1 MDNDINISNMRDK
14 LDANL
19 KGYTHPE
26 TTKPKSKNK
35 YKSFN
40 NSDTPY
46 QAPSAQATV
55 YKKITE
61 NNTACS
67 RCQKIAC
74 QC

>member
-14 LDANL
+14 LETNL
-19 KGYTHPE
+19 KWYTHTE
-26 TTKPKSKNK
+26 TTRPKSKNK

-40 NSDTPY
+40 NTDTPY
-46 QAPSAQATV
+46 QSTESTV

-61 NNTACS
+61 AGTICAKCS
-67 RCQKIAC
+67 KIAC